1 MVSLTYDQIK
11 FKLGNYFV
19 SPVVTVVENFLL
31 SVLVFFDVDD
41 ANFKLGF
48 DEYLRILKKLM
59 NIKNI
64 EAATQYLL
72 PGPA

>member
-11 FKLGNYFV
+11 FKLGNNFV

-41 ANFKLGF
+41 ANFKLRF